1 MQGFFQTPDPNPN
14 HTVGWETLRDTRLRD
29 NRRIA
34 FEITVSEKNADAIK
48 KYVFFFLPI
57 FYLSGPPSPGAG

>member
-1 MQGFFQTPDPNPN
+1 MQGFFQTPEPNPN
-14 HTVGWETLRDTRLRD
+14 HTVVWETLRDTRLRD

-48 KYVFFFLPI
+48 KYVFFFFAHIL
-57 FYLSGPPSPGAG
+57 L

>member
-14 HTVGWETLRDTRLRD
+14 HRVGWETLPATRLRE

-34 FEITVSEKNADAIK
+34 FEITVSEKMLTPLKIR
-48 KYVFFFLPI
+48 FFI
-57 FYLSGPPSPGAG
+57 VKIWAGAVN